1 MLNMTTQSN
10 KKPDLVALAVA
21 RAAAKTGRSV
31 DLRAGMVGA
40 LTGITAKPKKEK
52 ALEWTEAEDAFLK
65 KNLGYMTEAEIGKHL
80 GRTETSVR
88 LRWKRDL
95 HLTAPSK
102 HPDVI
107 TAHQAAEMLGID
119 GHKLTHW
126 VDSGL
131 IPGRIMAGGRKI
143 RLIRRISLF
152 VWACSPKNWMYF
164 DITQVRDE
172 KLKRLLALRA
182 ERWGDEWWDGRQAA
196 DYHGVTPKHLLFYVK
211 LGRIQS
217 FRLPVSLG
225 GRDHNR
231 KWSNHYYLKSDVV
244 KLKFAF
250 GKGNQEL
257 RKPQTKF
264 TPAADAWLLKA
275 RDELGMT
282 FVHIGRT
289 MKIGR
294 EKIGP
299 TGGRSNPVIGHRYK
313 TLKAEQAKAAKRR
326 KARK

>member
-1 MLNMTTQSN
+1 MLNMNPSAN
-10 KKPDLVALAVA
+10 SKPDLVALAVA

-31 DLRAGMVGA
+31 DMRAGMVGA
-40 LTGITAKPKKEK
+40 LTGITANPKKEK
-52 ALEWTEAEDAFLK
+52 ALEWTEAEDAFLE
-65 KNLGYMTEAEIGKHL
+65 KNLGYMTEAEMGKHL
-80 GRTETSVR
+80 GRTEVAVR

-102 HPDVI
+102 HPGVI
-107 TAHQAAEMLGID
+107 TAHQAAEILGID
-119 GHKLTHW
+119 GHKLAHW
-126 VDSGL
+126 VDCGL

-143 RLIRRISLF
+143 RLIRRVSF
-152 VWACSPKNWMYF
+152 FMWACSPKNWVYF
-164 DITQVRDE
+164 NIHQVRDE
-172 KLKRLLALRA
+172 KLARLLALRA

-196 DYHGVTPKHLLFYVK
+196 DHHGVTPKHLLFYVK

-244 KLKFAF
+244 KLKFAL

-257 RKPQTKF
+257 RKPQTRF

-299 TGGRSNPVIGHRYK
+299 TGGRSNAVIGHRYK
-313 TLKAEQAKAAKRR
+313 VLKVEQAKSAKKR